1 MLAMI
6 AWWQRAVLAAPSTNW
21 LKQPKRNRDQLQI
34 REEIITL
41 KTGRLL
47 LGVGAVET
55 AYTCVAASRAR
66 SARLLNK
73 EWACLS

>member
-6 AWWQRAVLAAPSTNW
+6 AWWQHAVLVAPSTNW
-21 LKQPKRNRDQLQI
+21 LKQTKRNKGQHQI
-34 REEIITL
+34 LEQIIIL

-55 AYTCVAASRAR
+55 ACTCVAASRVR
-66 SARLLNK
+66 
-73 EWACLS
+73 